1 MCTFSGG
8 VYLAYTAIQEPC
20 YACLLPTTLSN
31 EQDKQQD
38 TNHTCRCSERV
49 EPW

>member
-1 MCTFSGG
+1 MCRYFFWLRISRIQ
-8 VYLAYTAIQEPC
+8 VPYYAY
-20 YACLLPTTLSN
+20 YLLPPTLSN